1 MATRQ
6 NIGAQETVK
15 NIGTTRLLVATGYL
29 SHSLSL
35 FRKLWIGHRE
45 RSALLPSLDVDRDY
59 DWLFADQYF
68 TSASAHDRAGLERLQ
83 HSVLPRRPSIQ
94 PRLLSRTDTHLVIV
108 SCSLDG
114 AIVFGFHR
122 FKRQDLYKQ
131 ITPVVNVIL
140 IALVL
145 SQIVNLASKSTSVST
160 IAQSLSTTS
169 ALNADN
175 LEIPKINDS
184 AEHPDIYYII
194 PDGYPSDL
202 WLQDSM
208 NYDNARF
215 TEALED
221 RGFTV
226 VPHAQSN
233 YAATL
238 LSLASVLNMQ
248 HYQSNP
254 TPLGDLDYLRLSI
267 ADSRVARQLLQLG
280 YSYVQFLSGYLIP
293 SPIAD
298 INRDFTRG
306 GAIDIGFGQNDFS
319 VEILNET
326 SEGVRDPNELGHFYK
341 QSFISL
347 YLDTTLLRIVRAQLE
362 ELIGEDNSAPLALF
376 ARQRFL
382 DTITEMETLVRMPEA
397 TFAIIHLMKPHGPLT
412 FNEQGE
418 GVNETWNP
426 SHQEYFAEF
435 QFTNAKFLEMIDT
448 ILQGSDH
455 EPIIIFQADHSTLY
469 GLVWTEDWRLIHF
482 DPYFA
487 LFLPESYEFSFPK
500 PFTLINTFPIIL
512 NEFFGTEIEMQ
523 SNLLLELLVGYD
535 APFEQKDV
543 TEIFAHK

>member
-1 MATRQ
+1 MWLLGIYPILYLYSENFGLVIEKEVLSCLVWMLIATTIGFLLTNTLLRQ
-6 NIGAQETVK
+6 AHMTALG
-15 NIGTTRLLVATGYL
+15 L
-29 SHSLSL
+29 SICSIMFSLAGHLYNLFFYRDTLPVWSLS
-35 FRKLWIGHRE
+35 
-45 RSALLPSLDVDRDY
+45 VV
-59 DWLFADQYF
+59 
-68 TSASAHDRAGLERLQ
+68 
-83 HSVLPRRPSIQ
+83 VLTI
-94 PRLLSRTDTHLVIV
+94 
-108 SCSLDG
+108 

-122 FKRQDLYKQ
+122 FIRQDLYKQ

-145 SQIVNLASKSTSVST
+145 SQIVNLVSKRTSVST
-160 IAQSLSTTS
+160 IAQSLSTTI
-169 ALNADN
+169 ALTEDI
-175 LEIPKINDS
+175 LVIPKISGS
-184 AEHPDIYYII
+184 AKHPDIYYII
-194 PDGYPSDL
+194 PDGYPNDL

-208 NYDNARF
+208 NYDNSRF
-215 TEALED
+215 TQALED

-248 HYQSNP
+248 HYHSNP
-254 TPLGDLDYLRLSI
+254 TPMGDLDYLRLSI

-306 GAIDIGFGQNDFS
+306 GAIDIGFRKNDFF

-448 ILQGSDH
+448 VLQGSDH
-455 EPIIIFQADHSTLY
+455 EPIIIFQADHSTTY
-469 GLVWTEDWRLIHF
+469 GLVWTEDRRLIHF

-487 LFLPESYEFSFPK
+487 LYLPESYETSIPK
-500 PFTLINTFPIIL
+500 PFTSINTFPIIL
-512 NEFFGTEIEMQ
+512 NEVFGTEYEMQ
-523 SNLLLELLVGYD
+523 SNQLLELLVGYD
-535 APFEQKDV
+535 APFEQRDV
-543 TEIFAHK
+543 TDLFAHK

>member
-1 MATRQ
+1 MRRKLSKTLEQPVYLWLLGIYPILYLYSENFGLVIEKEVLSCLVWMLIATTVGFLLTNTLLRQ
-6 NIGAQETVK
+6 AHMTALGLSVCSIAFSLAGH
-15 NIGTTRLLVATGYL
+15 LYSLVFYRAPIL
-29 SHSLSL
+29 IWSLS
-35 FRKLWIGHRE
+35 
-45 RSALLPSLDVDRDY
+45 VV
-59 DWLFADQYF
+59 
-68 TSASAHDRAGLERLQ
+68 
-83 HSVLPRRPSIQ
+83 VL
-94 PRLLSRTDTHLVIV
+94 TA
-108 SCSLDG
+108 